1 MRVPTSLY
9 LASAESRSGKS
20 AVALGLLAQL
30 TRLGGRVGV
39 FRPIVQDD
47 VPDHVLQLL
56 LPRASSPLGEAE
68 AVGVTYDRI
77 HANAEGAISEVV
89 DRFHQY
95 ADAHDA
101 VLVVGSDFTDIPGP
115 TEFSVNASIA
125 ANIGSPMMLVVPA
138 IDRSA
143 EDVVTAASLNVHEA
157 RIRHADVLGVIA
169 NRVAPDQVE
178 PTRAALAQHLGEHSA
193 YVLPANAILAAPTV
207 RDLMT
212 AVDGELLLGD
222 EALLDQESMS
232 LIVAGMT
239 MPNVLDRLKEGA
251 VVICPADREEVLLAS
266 LQAHRASTFPGLSG
280 IVLNGGFPLNPHVRR
295 LVEGLEVQLPVVTT
309 SYGTF
314 TTATKCYGARPRIA
328 SGSHRKIEE
337 AVALVNANLDLA
349 ALLPQGVTRASG
361 IVTPR
366 MFEHRL
372 TEWAREAKATVV
384 LPEGLEE
391 RILRAADQLLTRG
404 VANLILL
411 GPEDEI
417 RARATSLGLRIEA
430 ATCVDPATDP
440 RRQAYAEQYAELR
453 AHKGV
458 TLDRAI
464 DTVVDPSY
472 FGTFMV
478 LNGDADGMV
487 SGSITTTAHTI
498 RPALE
503 VIRTDEG
510 VSVVSSV
517 FFMCLAD
524 QVLVYGDCAI
534 NPDPTAEQLADI
546 AISSARTAAQFGV
559 EPRVAMLSYSTGG
572 SGTGAD
578 VDKVRT
584 ATELVRQL
592 APELQVEGPIQY
604 DAAVDA
610 AVAATKLK
618 DSTVAGRAT
627 VLIFPDLNTGN
638 NTYKAV
644 QRSAQAIA
652 VGPVLQGL
660 RKPVNDLSRGATV
673 RDIVNTVAITAVQ
686 AKETK

>member
-1 MRVPTSLY
+1 MY

-20 AVALGLLAQL
+20 AVALGILEQL

-39 FRPIVQDD
+39 FRPIVQGD
-47 VPDHVLQLL
+47 VPDPLLHLL
-56 LPRASSPLGEAE
+56 LPRASSPVGADQ
-68 AVGVTYDRI
+68 AVGVTYDRV
-77 HANAEGAISEVV
+77 HADAEGAVGEIVN
-89 DRFHQY
+89 RFHEY
-95 ADAHDA
+95 AEAHDT
-101 VLVVGSDFTDIPGP
+101 VLVIGSDFTDIPGP
-115 TEFSVNASIA
+115 TEFSVNARIA
-125 ANIGSPMMLVVPA
+125 ANIGAPLILVVPA
-138 IDRSA
+138 IDRTP
-143 EDVVTAASLNVHEA
+143 EDVATAASLTVHEA
-157 RIRHADVLGVIA
+157 RTQHADVLAIIA
-169 NRVAPDQVE
+169 NRVAHDLTDA
-178 PTRAALAQHLGEHSA
+178 TRAVLAEHLPDHTA
-193 YVLPANAILAAPTV
+193 YVLPANAVLAAPTV
-207 RDLMT
+207 RDLMS
-212 AVDGELLLGD
+212 AIDGQLLIGE
-222 EALLDQESMS
+222 EALLDQEAMS

-239 MPNVLDRLKEGA
+239 MPNVLERLTDGG
-251 VVICPADREEVLLAS
+251 VVICPADREEVLLAA
-266 LQAHRASTFPGLSG
+266 LQAHRASTFPALSG
-280 IVLNGGFPLNPHVRR
+280 IVLNGGFPLSPQVSR

-309 SYGTF
+309 TYGTF
-314 TTATKCYGARPRIA
+314 TTATRCYGARPRIA
-328 SGSHRKIEE
+328 PGSHRKIEE
-337 AVALVNANLDLA
+337 AVGVVSEHLDVP
-349 ALLPQGVTRASG
+349 ALLPQATARSSG
-361 IVTPR
+361 IVTPL

-372 TEWAREAKATVV
+372 TEWARDAAATVV

-391 RILRAADQLLTRG
+391 RILRAADHLLARG
-404 VANLILL
+404 VADLILL
-411 GPEDEI
+411 GPEAEI
-417 RARATSLGLRIEA
+417 RDRAATLGLRIEA
-430 ATCVDPATDP
+430 ATCVDPQTDP
-440 RRQAYAEQYAELR
+440 RRETYAETYAGLR

-458 TLDRAI
+458 TLDQAH

-472 FGTFMV
+472 FGTLMV
-478 LNGDADGMV
+478 LDGAADGMV

-503 VIRTDEG
+503 VIRTVEG

-546 AISSARTAAQFGV
+546 AISSSRTAAQFGV

-578 VDKVRT
+578 VDKVRR
-584 ATELVRQL
+584 ATELVREL
-592 APELQVEGPIQY
+592 APDLSVEGPIQY

-618 DSTVAGRAT
+618 DSQVAGRAT

-644 QRSAQAIA
+644 QRSAQAVA

-673 RDIVNTVAITAVQ
+673 RDIVNTVAITAIQ
-686 AKETK
+686 ARQGR